1 MNIENL
7 EKWHFE
13 LTEGACNY
21 LLDLVLKGQ
30 KKATASSVLGYQIE
44 GEEIPKEGNLS
55 VITDWDGNPR
65 CVIKTTRVRIIP
77 YKDITFDIAK
87 LEGEDDTLESWRK
100 NHEKFFTEEGKEL
113 GYKFSEEMEVIFE
126 EFEVIERL
134 QGIRCE
140 KQQSLEYETT
150 N

>member
-55 VITDWDGNPR
+55 IITDWDGNPR

-87 LEGEDDTLESWRK
+87 LEDEDDTLESWRK
-100 NHEKFFTEEGKEL
+100 NHEKFFTEEGKDL

-134 QGIRCE
+134 
-140 KQQSLEYETT
+140 
-150 N
+150 

>member
-30 KKATASSVLGYQIE
+30 KKATASSVLGYRIE

-134 QGIRCE
+134 
-140 KQQSLEYETT
+140 
-150 N
+150 

>member
-30 KKATASSVLGYQIE
+30 KKATASSVLGYEIE

-77 YKDITFDIAK
+77 YKDMTFDIAK

-100 NHEKFFTEEGKEL
+100 NHEKFFTEEGKDL

-134 QGIRCE
+134 
-140 KQQSLEYETT
+140 
-150 N
+150 